1 MWVSNL
7 ALTLTDCMTEGMN
20 FSVFQLLICKVGMYL
35 CSPQA
40 MGARIEELMC
50 TLGTV
55 PGAQDASAV

>member
-7 ALTLTDCMTEGMN
+7 ALTLTDCTEGMN

-35 CSPQA
+35 CLPQA
-40 MGARIEELMC
+40 IGARIKELMC

-55 PGAQDASAV
+55 PGAQDASAL